1 MVWQSLRASVWA
13 LLTSPVKLSIAIYK
27 LFGFLVKATLY
38 FLIFSIASCLF
49 IYAFAATDSNGVE
62 VPDSVPAQY
71 IPKKYIDSP
80 VACSVAYGTMG
91 SFGVSGCVDAIQ
103 SFKKYIACKDSEDR
117 WITCPLV
124 FSSFVTQPNFVPGT
138 AYSGQ
143 AIYCPSGGRAVC
155 ETLPYSYSGD
165 QAVYT
170 EQYIC
175 PPSGYPQHTIS
186 DGVNCLIKFCP
197 KNQART
203 FDGVDM
209 ENGAGYACN
218 AGCETNVL
226 KPTTSK
232 GQFGWQFIGVTTG
245 SVCKCVD
252 SSGNPS
258 GSLNCWYRGYSP
270 DGSGSGTDKTC
281 SAYDQGEVKGV
292 NCGENGSM
300 QVDLGP
306 INDSLVGLSQANQA
320 QDKTLNEHSVQ
331 LGNHEIS
338 LNNIKGRMDSGEF
351 KGEKGDIGE
360 TGPAGQKG
368 DTGEQGINGARG
380 QDGAQGEK
388 GDIGET
394 GATGATGAQGEKGE
408 AGADGENG
416 EDGAAGATGA
426 QGAQG
431 IQGIQG
437 VAGVAGAA
445 GRDGI
450 DGKDGEDGEDGEG
463 LTAVQDGIDVNIMSA
478 STGARLAT
486 LKGIDR
492 DGIVTELEQ
501 SNSTLS
507 DINDKLEDL
516 TAPTAPTEVNADYGD
531 KFAIKDPARTYS
543 SVLSEHVTQMKATQM
558 FQAMSGFFSVSFN
571 GDCSPINFNFTVYSQ
586 AFDISIDPFC
596 NLTIWPYI
604 RAVVMC
610 VFGFFAFRVGFDN

>member
-1 MVWQSLRASVWA
+1 VVWQSLRASVWA

-38 FLIFSIASCLF
+38 FLLLSIASCLF
-49 IYAFAATDSNGVE
+49 IYAFAADDYVQAPSRSSGLFYVVPNNVLTPPYVRSSTVESACAEVGGKMNGYYCWLGNIGFSYLE
-62 VPDSVPAQY
+62 GPLS
-71 IPKKYIDSP
+71 
-80 VACSVAYGTMG
+80 CSSYPTLG
-91 SFGVSGCVDAIQ
+91 DIQ
-103 SFKKYIACKDSEDR
+103 KVCKPE
-117 WITCPLV
+117 
-124 FSSFVTQPNFVPGT
+124 
-138 AYSGQ
+138 Y
-143 AIYCPSGGRAVC
+143 Y
-155 ETLPYSYSGD
+155 
-165 QAVYT
+165 
-170 EQYIC
+170 C
-175 PPSGYPQHTIS
+175 PPS
-186 DGVNCLIKFCP
+186 
-197 KNQART
+197 A
-203 FDGVDM
+203 
-209 ENGAGYACN
+209 
-218 AGCETNVL
+218 
-226 KPTTSK
+226 
-232 GQFGWQFIGVTTG
+232 
-245 SVCKCVD
+245 
-252 SSGNPS
+252 
-258 GSLNCWYRGYSP
+258 SP
-270 DGSGSGTDKTC
+270 DYTVGPMDLNGQKVCYKRTCTSSNNWFSNSMELGTGTACSFGCKYTVTASYQSATGPNAFIAKGNGDTCTCPAGSTQCWQDRSPNTDGDNDDTGTCYAWDL
-281 SAYDQGEVKGV
+281 GEVKGV
-292 NCGENGSM
+292 DCGKNGEM
-300 QVDLGP
+300 TVDLSP
-306 INDSLVGLSQANQA
+306 INDSLVSLSQSNEA

-408 AGADGENG
+408 AGADGKDG

-437 VAGVAGAA
+437 MAGVAGAA

-463 LTAVQDGIDVNIMSA
+463 LTAVQDGDDVGIMSA

-486 LKGIDR
+486 LKGIDK
-492 DGIVTELEQ
+492 DGIVSELQ
-501 SNSTLS
+501 KSNTTLT
-507 DINDKLEDL
+507 DIDDKLEDL
-516 TAPTAPTEVNADYGD
+516 ASPDAPTEVNADYGD

-543 SVLSEHVTQMKATQM
+543 SVLSEHVAQMKGTQM

-571 GDCSPINFNFTVYSQ
+571 GDCSPINFNFTLYSQ
-586 AFDISIDPFC
+586 AFDIAIDPFC

>member
-49 IYAFAATDSNGVE
+49 IYAFAAD
-62 VPDSVPAQY
+62 DYVPAPFDNLCDVKTSCIWQETTSAGATYIGQPSFSILKPSDSQY
-71 IPKKYIDSP
+71 TYTVNSVSIGSSLISVTFGNNYGVLKAYTAVVNFTGSYVYIGQTYTFKGTTNWYVSSVVPSRYYCPPAGNPDYTVGPMDLNGQKVCYKRSCTSSNNWFSNSMELGTGT
-80 VACSVAYGTMG
+80 ACS
-91 SFGVSGCVDAIQ
+91 FGCKYTVTASYQ
-103 SFKKYIACKDSEDR
+103 SATGPNAFIAKGNGDTC
-117 WITCPLV
+117 TCPAG
-124 FSSFVTQPNFVPGT
+124 STQCWQDRTPNTEGDNDDTGT
-138 AYSGQ
+138 
-143 AIYCPSGGRAVC
+143 C
-155 ETLPYSYSGD
+155 
-165 QAVYT
+165 
-170 EQYIC
+170 
-175 PPSGYPQHTIS
+175 
-186 DGVNCLIKFCP
+186 
-197 KNQART
+197 
-203 FDGVDM
+203 
-209 ENGAGYACN
+209 YAWD
-218 AGCETNVL
+218 V
-226 KPTTSK
+226 
-232 GQFGWQFIGVTTG
+232 
-245 SVCKCVD
+245 
-252 SSGNPS
+252 
-258 GSLNCWYRGYSP
+258 
-270 DGSGSGTDKTC
+270 
-281 SAYDQGEVKGV
+281 GEVKGV
-292 NCGENGSM
+292 DCGKNGQM
-300 QVDLGP
+300 QLDLGP
-306 INDSLVGLSQANQA
+306 INDSLTEQGKSITDLQTNDAKQNEYIVKNTNDIAGLRIDVDALKKQGCSVSQTTNGV
-320 QDKTLNEHSVQ
+320 S
-331 LGNHEIS
+331 IS
-338 LNNIKGRMDSGEF
+338 CNGTTATAMNGKDGAP
-351 KGEKGDIGE
+351 GEKGADGV
-360 TGPAGQKG
+360 
-368 DTGEQGINGARG
+368 NGARG
-380 QDGAQGEK
+380 QDGAPGEK
-388 GDIGET
+388 GET
-394 GATGATGAQGEKGE
+394 GATGATGPQGEKGE
-408 AGADGENG
+408 AGADGKDG

-507 DINDKLEDL
+507 DINDKLDDL
-516 TAPTAPTEVNADYGD
+516 SAPTAPTEVNADYGD

-543 SVLSEHVTQMKATQM
+543 SVLSEHVAQMKGTQM
-558 FQAMSGFFSVSFN
+558 FQALSGFFSVSFN